1 MGMPM
6 DKTIDYFAEKLAPRI
21 VERIMMEP
29 SKYVSGLTGTAAK
42 LIMETELYRLTHFY
56 PDPERDRI
64 YEAMAQ
70 HPEIKLAFD
79 LANDLLQ
86 EFAESRIR
94 AIENPR
100 DYHSRV
106 DFI

>member
-56 PDPERDRI
+56 PD
-64 YEAMAQ
+64 
-70 HPEIKLAFD
+70 IKLAFD